1 MKRDYCTA
9 QGAAALARRLT
20 KYWADRGEVREFE
33 AYYVLG
39 DAKTRAVFGV
49 RPKSKII
56 ARAIEEAKTKPPIPI
71 VPTPRPRD
79 KVRGIILAVLR
90 ERHPSIPY
98 SAVVA
103 KVQKLRGKGTRAL
116 ALARRD
122 CMKAVRDA
130 YGYSTPQ
137 IGRIFNC
144 DHTTVV
150 NALNDEFRAR
160 HNARVLKR
168 YHEKKNHQHQV
179 AA

>member
-1 MKRDYCTA
+1 MKDYCSS

-33 AYYVLG
+33 AYYVMG
-39 DAKTRAVFGV
+39 GANTRAVFGV

-56 ARAIEEAKTKPPIPI
+56 ARAVEEAKTKPPIPI
-71 VPTPRPRD
+71 VPVPRPRD
-79 KVRGIILAVLR
+79 KVRGVIMDVLR
-90 ERHPSIPY
+90 EKYPNIPY
-98 SAVVA
+98 NAVVA
-103 KVQKLRGKGTRAL
+103 EMKKLRGKGVRTVV
-116 ALARRD
+116 LARRD
-122 CMKAVRDA
+122 CMKAVRDV
-130 YGYSTPQ
+130 YGYSTTQ

-160 HNARVLKR
+160 HNARVLRR